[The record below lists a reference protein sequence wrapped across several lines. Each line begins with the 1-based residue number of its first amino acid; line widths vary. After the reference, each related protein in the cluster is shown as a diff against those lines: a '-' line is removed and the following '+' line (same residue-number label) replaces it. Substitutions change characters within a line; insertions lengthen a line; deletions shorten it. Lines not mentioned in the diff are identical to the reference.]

1 MCAGNSITIFF
12 CPCGASAYKSNSLYL
27 NYERVFL
34 DVFKIKVWK
43 SKSKMLLVRVGEAI
57 AIYGPII
64 LRLTTKTTSSSR
76 QKKVFEK
83 CFNEFNETQFESAG
97 SMVVV
102 VPEGNSFL
110 ATETMLTTTY
120 I

>member
-1 MCAGNSITIFF
+1 
-12 CPCGASAYKSNSLYL
+12 
-27 NYERVFL
+27 
-34 DVFKIKVWK
+34 
-43 SKSKMLLVRVGEAI
+43 MLLVRAGETIA

-64 LRLTTKTTSSSR
+64 LQLTTKTTSSSSR
-76 QKKVFEK
+76 QKKVFEI

-110 ATETMLTTTY
+110 ATETMLTTTHIY
-120 I
+120 SRTHNI